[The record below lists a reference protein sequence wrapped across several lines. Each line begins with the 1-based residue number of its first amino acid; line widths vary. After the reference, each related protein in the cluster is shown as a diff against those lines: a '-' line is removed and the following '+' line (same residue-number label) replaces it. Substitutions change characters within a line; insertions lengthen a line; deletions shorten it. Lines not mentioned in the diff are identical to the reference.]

1 MTIQTSYTNARANLA
16 KLLDEVSLNQE
27 IVLISRRK
35 SDDVAMI
42 SASELRS
49 ILETNHL
56 LRSPK
61 NAERLIKALKRAQ
74 SEDFSP
80 STVNELRDEV
90 GLAQKS

>member
-1 MTIQTSYTNARANLA
+1 MAIQTTYTNARANLA
-16 KLLDEVSLNQE
+16 KLLDEVTLNHE
-27 IVLISRRK
+27 VVLISRRK

-61 NAERLIKALKRAQ
+61 NAVRLINALKRAQ
-74 SEDFSP
+74 NEDTSP
-80 STVNELRDEV
+80 TSLEQLRKEA
-90 GLAQKS
+90 GLAEKS